1 MAGLLGRDGFEAVAA
16 AALEL
21 PGVDDVEVLLMH
33 EWGGNTRFANSEIHQ
48 STAREDIGL
57 RVRVISK
64 DRVGVA
70 ATNECTPKGARAAA
84 ESAKEMAQIVAP
96 DKLWPGLTPK
106 TNTPEL
112 QRFDEATADATPEER
127 ADAATALIGQAPKG
141 FTAAGAY
148 ETMASEVG
156 IANTQGQ
163 ICWGAQ
169 TQASLTTVVN
179 GGDAGSGFAES
190 FAGRTGDIDPEAIGK
205 TAAQKASASQS
216 PRALDPGV
224 YPVVLEPA
232 AVATLVGFLAWTGF
246 GGRDYFEGRSCFSG
260 KQGQQVT
267 ASSVSIFDDASHPD
281 TLGLGFDFEGEP
293 HGRVDL
299 IKDGIFMDAVYDRRI
314 GKEAG
319 VASTGHALPSPNPEG
334 PFPLNLFLAP
344 GDAGVEQMIAATPR
358 GLLVTR
364 FHYSNIVNPVE
375 SSITGMT
382 RDGTFLIENGEVAGP
397 VMNFRF
403 TQSILAALSATTM
416 VGGAAE
422 LASEFFFSA
431 SRVPAL
437 KIEEFNF
444 SGRSDH

>member
-1 MAGLLGRDGFEAVAA
+1 MPGLLGRDGFEAVAA

-48 STAREDIGL
+48 STAREDTGL

-70 ATNECTPKGARAAA
+70 ATNECTPKGARVAA

-106 TNTPEL
+106 TATPEL
-112 QRFDEATADATPEER
+112 HRFDETTASATPEER
-127 ADAATALIGQAPKG
+127 ADAAAALIGQAPKR

-163 ICWGAQ
+163 VCWGAQ

-190 FAGRTGDIDPEAIGK
+190 FAGRTGDIDPEAVGR
-205 TAAQKASASQS
+205 TAAQKASASQN
-216 PRALDPGV
+216 PLALEPGV
-224 YPVVLEPA
+224 YPVVLEPS
-232 AVATLVGFLAWTGF
+232 AVATLVGFLAWVGF
-246 GGRDYFEGRSCFSG
+246 GGRDYLEGRSCLSG
-260 KQGQQVT
+260 KRGWQV
-267 ASSVSIFDDASHPD
+267 AAAAVSIFDDAVHPD

-293 HGRVDL
+293 RGRVDL
-299 IKDGIFMDAVYDRRI
+299 IKDGIFVDAVYDRRI

-364 FHYSNIVNPVE
+364 FHYSNVVNPVE

-416 VGGAAE
+416 IGSTAE

>member
-48 STAREDIGL
+48 STAREDTGL

-70 ATNECTPKGARAAA
+70 ATNECTPRGARAAA

-106 TNTPEL
+106 TATPEL
-112 QRFDEATADATPEER
+112 QRFDEATASATPEER
-127 ADAATALIGQAPKG
+127 ADAATTLIGQAPKG

-163 ICWGAQ
+163 VCWGAQ

-190 FAGRTGDIDPEAIGK
+190 FAGRTGDIDPEAIGR
-205 TAAQKASASQS
+205 TAAQKASASQN
-216 PRALDPGV
+216 PRALEPGV

-232 AVATLVGFLAWTGF
+232 AVATLVGFLAWVGF
-246 GGRDYFEGRSCFSG
+246 GGRDYLEGRSCLSG
-260 KQGQQVT
+260 KQGQQ
-267 ASSVSIFDDASHPD
+267 DN
-281 TLGLGFDFEGEP
+281 LGFHDKP
-293 HGRVDL
+293 
-299 IKDGIFMDAVYDRRI
+299 A
-314 GKEAG
+314 
-319 VASTGHALPSPNPEG
+319 
-334 PFPLNLFLAP
+334 
-344 GDAGVEQMIAATPR
+344 
-358 GLLVTR
+358 
-364 FHYSNIVNPVE
+364 
-375 SSITGMT
+375 
-382 RDGTFLIENGEVAGP
+382 
-397 VMNFRF
+397 
-403 TQSILAALSATTM
+403 
-416 VGGAAE
+416 
-422 LASEFFFSA
+422 
-431 SRVPAL
+431 PAL
-437 KIEEFNF
+437 F
-444 SGRSDH
+444 RLPYQ